1 MKKNKIKTMWD
12 DIKWVFR
19 ELGKLYSLE
28 KSYFSKKRV
37 ESGVAFI
44 IGQIGMIFFLF
55 KKYESLS
62 MSDFIMWATLEF
74 AIAGYLVNQIQKE
87 KKINSLDTETDLSE
101 EETPT
106 E

>member
-1 MKKNKIKTMWD
+1 MKKNKIKTILNE
-12 DIKWVFR
+12 IKWVFR

-44 IGQIGMIFFLF
+44 IGQIGMVFFLF

-87 KKINSLDTETDLSE
+87 KKINSLDTETDIYE
-101 EETPT
+101 EENPT

>member
-1 MKKNKIKTMWD
+1 MKKNKIKTTWD
-12 DIKWVFR
+12 EIKWVFR

-37 ESGVAFI
+37 ESGLAFI
-44 IGQIGMIFFLF
+44 VGQIGMIFFLF

-101 EETPT
+101 EENPT

>member
-101 EETPT
+101 EENPT

>member
-1 MKKNKIKTMWD
+1 MKKNKIKTILNE
-12 DIKWVFR
+12 IKWVFR

-44 IGQIGMIFFLF
+44 IGQIGMVFFLF

-87 KKINSLDTETDLSE
+87 KKIN
-101 EETPT
+101 
-106 E
+106 

>member
-1 MKKNKIKTMWD
+1 MKKNKIKTLWD
-12 DIKWVFR
+12 EIKWVFR

-44 IGQIGMIFFLF
+44 IGQIGMVFFLF

-101 EETPT
+101 EENPT

>member
-1 MKKNKIKTMWD
+1 
-12 DIKWVFR
+12 
-19 ELGKLYSLE
+19 
-28 KSYFSKKRV
+28 
-37 ESGVAFI
+37 
-44 IGQIGMIFFLF
+44 
-55 KKYESLS
+55 

-101 EETPT
+101 EENPT

>member
-1 MKKNKIKTMWD
+1 MKKNKIKTMWN

-101 EETPT
+101 E
-106 E
+106 

>member
-1 MKKNKIKTMWD
+1 MKKNKVKTFWE
-12 DIKWVFR
+12 DIKWVFK
-19 ELGKLYSLE
+19 ELGKLYSGE

-44 IGQIGMIFFLF
+44 IGQIGMVFFLF

-62 MSDFIMWATLEF
+62 MSDLIMWATLEF

-101 EETPT
+101 EENPT
-106 E
+106 V

>member
-1 MKKNKIKTMWD
+1 MKRKHFFGWTNLRWLIKEFIKI
-12 DIKWVFR
+12 
-19 ELGKLYSLE
+19 YSGE

-101 EETPT
+101 EENPT

>member
-1 MKKNKIKTMWD
+1 MKKNKIKTVWD
-12 DIKWVFR
+12 EIKWVFR

-44 IGQIGMIFFLF
+44 IGQIGMVFFLF

-101 EETPT
+101 EENPT